1 MKGNQ
6 VAIIGHGFVGRATE
20 KLLQKV
26 PEIGR
31 IFIQDPKYDL
41 IPKHGPAT
49 LKRISPD
56 EWDFIKY
63 AFICVPTP
71 LQSDISVLDYDYEGQ
86 NKFDMSCIEEA
97 VKDIPQNVQIVI
109 RSTIGPDNIKD
120 GWIHMPEFLR
130 ERHWEEDIED
140 VSIPIVVGCSYDED
154 LLDWFPE
161 RNVIRMEPKEAAMY
175 KLSRNA
181 MLAAKVTLTNYIFDV
196 CNEYNVNYDNVKDM
210 LSTYGNL
217 GDSHWDVPGP
227 DGNFGFGGTCFPKDT
242 THFSSLL
249 KRTNIFEY
257 ILRDNER
264 NRKIL

>member
-1 MKGNQ
+1 
-6 VAIIGHGFVGRATE
+6 
-20 KLLQKV
+20 
-26 PEIGR
+26 
-31 IFIQDPKYDL
+31 
-41 IPKHGPAT
+41 
-49 LKRISPD
+49 
-56 EWDFIKY
+56 
-63 AFICVPTP
+63 
-71 LQSDISVLDYDYEGQ
+71 
-86 NKFDMSCIEEA
+86 MSCIEEA
-97 VKDIPQNVQIVI
+97 VKDIPQHVQIVI
-109 RSTIGPDNIKD
+109 RSTVGPDNIRD
-120 GWIHMPEFLR
+120 EWVHMPEFLR

-140 VSIPIVVGCSYDED
+140 ASIPIVIGCSYDEG
-154 LLDWFPE
+154 LLDWFPD
-161 RNVIRMEPKEAAMY
+161 RNVVRMEPKEAAMY

-196 CNEYNVNYDNVKDM
+196 CNEYDVNYDNVKDM

-227 DGNFGFGGTCFPKDT
+227 DGDFGFGGTCFPKDT